1 MSTSKPQNG
10 RTVMVTGATGA
21 IGKAIA
27 RQIAAR
33 PGYSPVLVGRD
44 EERTR
49 RAAEEIAQSTD
60 NPSVRYEIA
69 DLSRRSEIEALAG
82 RWEGPLHV
90 LVNNAAATPR
100 RRQETPEG
108 IEVQWATNVLGYFW
122 LTQAFADRLIQ
133 AAPARVVNVAS
144 YWAGNLDLDDPEF
157 ERRRYDNGLA
167 YRQSKQANRMLSV
180 AFAKRLRPHD
190 VTVNACHPG
199 DVNSKLSNNLGF
211 GGSES
216 PDQGAG
222 TPVWLAVDPTVA
234 GKTGLYF
241 EHQQARPDRF
251 AQDEAAVEALYELCQ
266 SYGSANGG
274 I

>member
-100 RRQETPEG
+100 RR
-108 IEVQWATNVLGYFW
+108 
-122 LTQAFADRLIQ
+122 
-133 AAPARVVNVAS
+133 
-144 YWAGNLDLDDPEF
+144 
-157 ERRRYDNGLA
+157 
-167 YRQSKQANRMLSV
+167 
-180 AFAKRLRPHD
+180 
-190 VTVNACHPG
+190 
-199 DVNSKLSNNLGF
+199 
-211 GGSES
+211 
-216 PDQGAG
+216 
-222 TPVWLAVDPTVA
+222 
-234 GKTGLYF
+234 
-241 EHQQARPDRF
+241 
-251 AQDEAAVEALYELCQ
+251 
-266 SYGSANGG
+266 
-274 I
+274 